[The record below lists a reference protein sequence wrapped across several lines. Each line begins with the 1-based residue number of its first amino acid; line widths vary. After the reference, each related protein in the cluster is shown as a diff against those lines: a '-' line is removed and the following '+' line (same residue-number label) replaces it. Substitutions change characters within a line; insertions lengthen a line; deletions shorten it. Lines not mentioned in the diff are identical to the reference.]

1 MVLKEGNLTRTLP
14 DVRYGLSARRL
25 WEHTQH
31 RQINPFKPINYYSA
45 TTPEAYVDVV
55 DITTRSP
62 VYLGVTLEDFRRDYS
77 QWVSDEFADVLL
89 ASASTTGVYQWL
101 QEVGWHLQDTYERRA
116 VRNAPTPFLKPGKN
130 APLAIPGLNC
140 ALADWLQQHGS
151 EKASAHQWLNRIHN
165 LTGKGLKHEEID
177 ISHIK
182 DVLASA
188 EPTGAI
194 TGHWLHE
201 QLDYKELR
209 ISIVPVVE
217 TASNHLNWMP
227 APPIEYIK
235 RIKPKIKG
243 KIPSTPQW
251 RDPVLGYWVDM
262 VEWDDL
268 FGTERRWMAFTH
280 RGTPLVTT
288 DRPTGLYDAP
298 EEAKKRA
305 NQDAGKVLPRLSSK
319 GNWASYRLTGGE
331 SYREWL
337 VTLPYY
343 PRTYFSSHYAH
354 RNVLLHVRS
363 DIRESA
369 DGEKVLFLQE
379 VQSDWAQQARRQLQG
394 VEEFDREIPTPPWL
408 QEWPALALKLML
420 LHAAERGC
428 DALAWTTGEEQVAR
442 YGGLGEEGLRE
453 LYDRTLPKEADRILR
468 PYGIKTEM
476 IDIFV
481 PVNFSIEPSDTGY
494 RVFDN
499 DGHLLGT
506 ATTWRQ
512 AQSLIPDGAH
522 ELLATMHG
530 VRFRELQRQAISP
543 RGFPAWGMG
552 VK

>member
-1 MVLKEGNLTRTLP
+1 MALKEGNLTRNLP
-14 DVRYGLSARRL
+14 NVRYGLSARRL

-62 VYLGVTLEDFRRDYS
+62 VYLGVTLEDFRRDCS

-116 VRNAPTPFLKPGKN
+116 VRNAPTPFLKTGKN

-151 EKASAHQWLNRIHN
+151 EKASAHQWLNRIQN

-182 DVLASA
+182 DVLAAA

-194 TGHWLHE
+194 TGHWLHD
-201 QLDYKELR
+201 QLDYRQLR
-209 ISIVPVVE
+209 ISIIPAVE
-217 TASNHLNWMP
+217 TASNHLTWRP
-227 APPIEYIK
+227 APPVDYIK

-243 KIPSTPQW
+243 KLPSTAQW
-251 RDPVLGYWVDM
+251 RDPVLGYWIDM

-268 FGTERRWMAFTH
+268 FGTERRWMAFNH
-280 RGTPLVTT
+280 RGIPLVTT
-288 DRPTGLYDAP
+288 DRPTGIYDAP
-298 EEAKKRA
+298 EDAKSRA

-319 GNWASYRLTGGE
+319 GNWARYRLTGGE
-331 SYREWL
+331 NYREWL
-337 VTLPYY
+337 ITLPYY
-343 PRTYFSSHYAH
+343 PPTYFSSHYAH

-379 VQSDWAQQARRQLQG
+379 VQSDWAQQARREMQEY
-394 VEEFDREIPTPPWL
+394 EEKERKIPPPPWL

-428 DALAWTTGEEQVAR
+428 DALAWTTGDEQIKR
-442 YGGLGEEGLRE
+442 YAELGEDGLRE
-453 LYDRTLPKEADRILR
+453 LYDRTLPKEADRILKPFTAKR
-468 PYGIKTEM
+468 GL
-476 IDIFV
+476 IDIFL
-481 PVNFSIEPSDTGY
+481 PVNFFIEPTDSGYAVLDSDNT
-494 RVFDN
+494 
-499 DGHLLGT
+499 LLGT
-506 ATTWRQ
+506 APTWRQ

-522 ELLATMHG
+522 ELLGTMHG
-530 VRFRELQRQAISP
+530 IRLNQDLSQSILTN
-543 RGFPAWGMG
+543 GFYAWGAG
-552 VK
+552 LK